1 MEYRTFG
8 NTGLRVSAIGFGGHA
23 IGGDAAGDGY
33 GRTDDDESRRAIVA
47 AWAHGCNLFDT
58 ASVYG
63 NGHSERL
70 IGEALRMAGAVHD
83 AVIVSKAGSKFDGEV
98 IRADYSDEA
107 LVRSVE
113 GSLRRLGRDHLDVLL
128 LHNPDREVVGSDGVF
143 DCLDRLKLCG
153 KIRHYGVSVHLVTEA
168 LTAAARP
175 GVAALQIVYSMLA
188 HLHPA
193 ASGAGLLDVWT
204 SDLASRVGLMA
215 REPLGNG
222 FLSGKYSEFHQ
233 LDPTDVRQRIPVCDR
248 RLRTRSAEI
257 LRRQL
262 AYGVTPAQGA
272 LRFVLDERRFAT
284 TIVGMKTV
292 RQAEE
297 NCAAASLPA
306 LDDLLHTAALTE
318 VTS

>member
-1 MEYRTFG
+1 MEYRALA
-8 NTGLRVSAIGFGGHA
+8 NTGLSVSAIGFGGHA
-23 IGGDAAGDGY
+23 IGGNAAGDGY
-33 GRTDDDESRRAIVA
+33 GHTDDDESRRAIIA
-47 AWAHGCNLFDT
+47 AWEHGCNLFDT

-63 NGHSERL
+63 DGHSERL
-70 IGEALRMAGAVHD
+70 IGEALRMVGAVHD
-83 AVIVSKAGSKFDGEV
+83 AVIVSKAGSFFDGEI

-107 LVRSVE
+107 LVKSVE

-128 LHNPDREVVGSDGVF
+128 LHNPDSNVVAGERVF
-143 DCLDRLKLCG
+143 DCLDRLQLRG
-153 KIRHYGVSVHLVTEA
+153 KIRHYGVSVHSVEEA

-175 GVAALQIVYSMLA
+175 RVAALQIVYNMLA

-204 SDLASRVGLMA
+204 SDLARRVGLMA

-222 FLSGKYSEFHQ
+222 FLSGKYAELQQ
-233 LDPTDVRQRIPVCDR
+233 LDPTDVRRRIPERDR
-248 RLRTRSAEI
+248 QFRTRSAEI

-262 AYGVTPAQGA
+262 AHGVTTAQGA

-292 RQAEE
+292 RQVEE
-297 NCAAASLPA
+297 NCAAASLLA
-306 LDDLLHTAALTE
+306 FEDLLRVARTE
-318 VTS
+318 VTR